1 VWERLSN
8 SIDQVLHSV
17 TLEDML
23 EDHMRLQA
31 EKMEETQ

>member
-1 VWERLSN
+1 
-8 SIDQVLHSV
+8 VLHSV

-31 EKMEETQ
+31 ERMEESE